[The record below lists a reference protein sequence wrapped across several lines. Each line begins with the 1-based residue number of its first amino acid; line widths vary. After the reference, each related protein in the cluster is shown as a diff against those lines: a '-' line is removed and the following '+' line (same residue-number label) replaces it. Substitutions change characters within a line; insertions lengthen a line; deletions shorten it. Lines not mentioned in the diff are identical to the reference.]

1 MELKAIIE
9 QLENLDI
16 KIQDL
21 AKVTKYD
28 RFWQSYFPYTLPQTI
43 EYLKKQLE
51 NECAVIENDN

>member
-9 QLENLDI
+9 QLENLDK
-16 KIQDL
+16 KIQQL
-21 AKVTKYD
+21 VKLTPYD
-28 RFWQSYFPYTLPQTI
+28 KFWESYFPYTLPQTI